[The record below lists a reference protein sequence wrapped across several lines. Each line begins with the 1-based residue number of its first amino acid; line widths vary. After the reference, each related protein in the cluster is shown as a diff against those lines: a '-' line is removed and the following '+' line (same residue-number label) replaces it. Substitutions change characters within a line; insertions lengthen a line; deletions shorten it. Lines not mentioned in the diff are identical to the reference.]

1 MVRARVAF
9 WTGVEIKVKF
19 TFKDSSSVES
29 TLNRPPPLRLGYESL
44 MSWEGQGTM
53 IMG

>member
-1 MVRARVAF
+1 MDSGQQRARAGLGSIIVRARVAF

-29 TLNRPPPLRLGYESL
+29 TLNRPPP
-44 MSWEGQGTM
+44 
-53 IMG
+53 